1 MIRIVTTIAAV
12 SLLTGCATYHAV
24 VVTGIDPGPRKVED
38 KWADSYA
45 GGLVPPDRVDAGTG
59 CGEDGVAMVETRISF
74 LNGLVSALTLGIYS
88 PMEIVVTCG
97 SAEESEETDE
107 TKSELDE
114 ADEAP
119 ESPSSTPDEPNKRSN
134 GSGGG

>member
-12 SLLTGCATYHAV
+12 SLLTGCATHHAV

-74 LNGLVSALTLGIYS
+74 LNGLVSTLTFGIYS

-97 SAEESEETDE
+97 SVAETDE
-107 TKSELDE
+107 DETESEH
-114 ADEAP
+114 DEAP
-119 ESPSSTPDEPNKRSN
+119 GSPSLAPDEPNKRSN

>member
-12 SLLTGCATYHAV
+12 SLLTGCASHHAV
-24 VVTGIDPGPRKVED
+24 VVTGIEPGPRKVED
-38 KWADSYA
+38 KWVDSYLD
-45 GGLVPPDRVDAGTG
+45 GVVPPDRVDAGTG
-59 CGEDGVAMVETRISF
+59 CGEDGVAIVETRISF
-74 LNGLVSALTLGIYS
+74 MNQLVSALTLGIYS

-97 SAEESEETDE
+97 SAEESEETEE

-119 ESPSSTPDEPNKRSN
+119 ESPSSTPGGPKKRSN